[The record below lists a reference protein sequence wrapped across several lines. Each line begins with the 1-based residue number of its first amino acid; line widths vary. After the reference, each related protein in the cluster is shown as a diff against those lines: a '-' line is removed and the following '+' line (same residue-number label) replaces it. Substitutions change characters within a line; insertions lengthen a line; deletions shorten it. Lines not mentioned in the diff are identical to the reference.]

1 MASYDTG
8 SEEFS
13 KMQEEALRRLEEMR
27 RRSRTVVGN
36 SEAPSS
42 EAPREADSRASAERA
57 FSSSENNNEQHL
69 HNNLNGNNHM
79 QLSEIIKSVLG
90 DGIKL
95 DTDRILILALLFMLY
110 KNKADIKL
118 LAALAYLMF

>member
-1 MASYDTG
+1 MASFNPG

-27 RRSRTVVGN
+27 RRSRSVVGN
-36 SEAPSS
+36 TEEP
-42 EAPREADSRASAERA
+42 ADETSNDTVSQASAEQS
-57 FSSSENNNEQHL
+57 FSYANNKNEQRL
-69 HNNLNGNNHM
+69 HNNFHSNNHT
-79 QLSEIIKSVLG
+79 QLSDIIRSVFG

>member
-8 SEEFS
+8 SAEFS
-13 KMQEEALRRLEEMR
+13 KMQEEALKRLEEMR

-36 SEAPSS
+36 
-42 EAPREADSRASAERA
+42 REETNSDRSRTENSQEKAEQAASQI
-57 FSSSENNNEQHL
+57 NNGGNIHNNEQ
-69 HNNLNGNNHM
+69 GNNKM
-79 QLSEIIKSVLG
+79 QLSDIIKSVLG

-118 LAALAYLMF
+118 LVALAYLMF

>member
-8 SEEFS
+8 SAEFS
-13 KMQEEALRRLEEMR
+13 KMQEEALKRLEEMR

-36 SEAPSS
+36 
-42 EAPREADSRASAERA
+42 REETNSDRSRAENSQEKAEQA
-57 FSSSENNNEQHL
+57 ASQINNGGNIHNNEQ
-69 HNNLNGNNHM
+69 GNNKM
-79 QLSEIIKSVLG
+79 QLSDIIKSVLG

-118 LAALAYLMF
+118 LVALAYLMF

>member
-1 MASYDTG
+1 MASFNPE

-13 KMQEEALRRLEEMR
+13 KMQEEALKRLEEMR

-36 SEAPSS
+36 TEEPSQEAESGSS
-42 EAPREADSRASAERA
+42 DQQSSGESTSKDSGGG
-57 FSSSENNNEQHL
+57 NL
-69 HNNLNGNNHM
+69 HNNQQRNSKM
-79 QLSEIIKSVLG
+79 QLSDILKSILG

-95 DTDRILILALLFMLY
+95 DTDRILILALLSMLY

>member
-8 SEEFS
+8 SAEFS
-13 KMQEEALRRLEEMR
+13 KMQEEALKRLEEMR

-36 SEAPSS
+36 SEEHNSD
-42 EAPREADSRASAERA
+42 RSRAVNSQEKAEQA
-57 FSSSENNNEQHL
+57 ASQISSGGNIHNNEQ
-69 HNNLNGNNHM
+69 GNNKM
-79 QLSEIIKSVLG
+79 QLSDIIKSVLG

-118 LAALAYLMF
+118 LVALAYLMF

>member
-1 MASYDTG
+1 MASFNPD

-36 SEAPSS
+36 TEEPGH
-42 EAPREADSRASAERA
+42 SAE
-57 FSSSENNNEQHL
+57 SENRNHESPEQSASSAADNGNI
-69 HNNLNGNNHM
+69 HNNQQGRGRM
-79 QLSEIIKSVLG
+79 QLSDILKSILG